1 MNSYWSEYWQQ
12 GHVNSFAD
20 STSRNYE
27 GELAEQWLAFFN
39 ETNVQGGKVVD
50 LATGNGALID
60 LAVNVGNFCEPEYIG
75 VDYATLKIGDSLKQP
90 KINFLQEQNIE
101 SLPFKD
107 NEVTAVVSQFGIEYS
122 NLDLTL
128 SEVSRV
134 LRPGG
139 KLRVVVHRKESAIVA
154 PNFQILKVIR
164 ALQEEK
170 SPLDALKRLVSALS
184 NAKKTAQDRESI
196 RLELNEKVGKLVD
209 EYKQALYDT
218 NFPKLLKT
226 VLNPNISF
234 SQKETIFKEYDK
246 ELESHGVRLSDLIN
260 AARDAEEVT
269 LLKSKLACNDFV
281 DICASDVV
289 DKKGL
294 IGTTISAV
302 KRK

>member
-39 ETNVQGGKVVD
+39 ETNVHGGKVVD

-60 LAVNVGNFCEPEYIG
+60 LAVNVGHFCEPEYIG

-90 KINFLQEQNIE
+90 KICFLQEQNIE
-101 SLPFKD
+101 SLPFAD
-107 NEVTAVVSQFGIEYS
+107 DEVNAVVSQFGIEYS
-122 NLDLTL
+122 DLNLTL
-128 SEVSRV
+128 NEVSRI
-134 LRPGG
+134 LQPGG
-139 KLRVVVHRKESAIVA
+139 KFRVVVHRKESVIVA
-154 PNFQILKVIR
+154 PNFQILKVIQT
-164 ALQEEK
+164 LQEK
-170 SPLDALKRLVSALS
+170 RSPLDALKRLVAAL
-184 NAKKTAQDRESI
+184 NESTKPSPEKETI
-196 RLELNEKVGKLVD
+196 RTELNEKVGKLVD